1 MQLLRRMQTL
11 LAQLYDAP
19 VREDV
24 QDFVLSDR
32 RRLRQMIGEQAGQAA
47 DEQVYVV
54 EEEQGVRVGL
64 FLDRGV
70 LERLERRDPLA
81 ALDERN
87 LADFCTALE
96 GVSHFHYLVWSLARG
111 RNVSLL
117 ELELQ
122 AEVDKYASAVALL
135 TRQQAGRFPQALH
148 ARMFH
153 AVSFLPQLDAVSRH
167 RYEEANRHAAR
178 FCRSLEER
186 FLRVR
191 RQRPELWLAELR
203 RFFRRGHQEKIRQL
217 AVNWIPLA
225 RGERSLFVT
234 VRLGLLLRFHPLRQ
248 LAQIALLGRPFAG
261 EQTALVR
268 VVAVAQPFRIGA
280 DRRVRRPLVLDDR
293 QARMRERLGALAVAD
308 LAVCAQRVVLP
319 FVNGVAAIVER
330 DLARLIGLLHV
341 RCHDARP

>member
-1 MQLLRRMQTL
+1 MQLLRQMQTL

-32 RRLRQMIGEQAGQAA
+32 HRLRAAVGEQAGNAA

-70 LERLERRDPLA
+70 LERLAQRDPLD
-81 ALDERN
+81 ALDQDN
-87 LADFCTALE
+87 LPDFCTALE

-122 AEVDKYASAVALL
+122 AEVDKYATAVTLM
-135 TRQQAGRFPQALH
+135 TRQQAGRFPEALH

-153 AVSFLPQLDAVSRH
+153 AVSFLPQLDEISRL
-167 RYEEANRHAAR
+167 RYQEANRHAAR

-186 FLRVR
+186 FMRVR
-191 RQRPELWLAELR
+191 RQRPEAWLAELR

-217 AVNWIPLA
+217 AV
-225 RGERSLFVT
+225 
-234 VRLGLLLRFHPLRQ
+234 
-248 LAQIALLGRPFAG
+248 
-261 EQTALVR
+261 
-268 VVAVAQPFRIGA
+268 
-280 DRRVRRPLVLDDR
+280 
-293 QARMRERLGALAVAD
+293 
-308 LAVCAQRVVLP
+308 
-319 FVNGVAAIVER
+319 
-330 DLARLIGLLHV
+330 
-341 RCHDARP
+341 

>member
-19 VREDV
+19 VSQDV

-32 RRLRQMIGEQAGQAA
+32 RRLHEAVGEQAGQAS

-64 FLDRGV
+64 FLDRSV
-70 LERLERRDPLA
+70 LERLAQRDPLD
-81 ALDERN
+81 ALDQDN
-87 LADFCTALE
+87 LPDFCTALE

-122 AEVDKYASAVALL
+122 AEVDKYATAVALM
-135 TRQQAGRFPQALH
+135 TRQQSGRFPDALH
-148 ARMFH
+148 SRLFH
-153 AVSFLPQLDAVSRH
+153 SVSFLPQLDEVSRN
-167 RYEEANRHAAR
+167 RYQEANRHAAR

-217 AVNWIPLA
+217 AV
-225 RGERSLFVT
+225 
-234 VRLGLLLRFHPLRQ
+234 
-248 LAQIALLGRPFAG
+248 
-261 EQTALVR
+261 
-268 VVAVAQPFRIGA
+268 
-280 DRRVRRPLVLDDR
+280 
-293 QARMRERLGALAVAD
+293 
-308 LAVCAQRVVLP
+308 
-319 FVNGVAAIVER
+319 
-330 DLARLIGLLHV
+330 
-341 RCHDARP
+341 